1 MPKARLVQAASVPW
15 RMAWRQAPF
24 CAIVMVPILY
34 IPRRAMTK
42 YATATMLPLIT
53 IDPSARVPLYQ
64 QLYDELRTAILT
76 GQLAPGARLPATRE
90 LATTLGVARNAV
102 LNAFD
107 QLLAEGYLEG
117 RVGDGTYVTRVLP
130 DDALYVGMAAS
141 AARDASP
148 VESS

>member
-1 MPKARLVQAASVPW
+1 
-15 RMAWRQAPF
+15 
-24 CAIVMVPILY
+24 
-34 IPRRAMTK
+34 MTK

-76 GQLAPGARLPATRE
+76 GRLAPGARLPATRE
-90 LATTLGVARNAV
+90 LATTLGVARNTV

-130 DDALYVGMAAS
+130 DDLLYARAGWRPAPRLNPKGHARAGLLPHRAVGAAHRPALPPIG
-141 AARDASP
+141 P
-148 VESS
+148 